1 MSYLIDTQILIWL
14 FISPQKLP
22 PKILKILK
30 NIENDI
36 FVSNVSIWE
45 IAIKSSIGKLNLP
58 FELKNIIQEISEMS
72 INILEITS
80 EHLIKVADL
89 PFHHKDPFDRLIISQ
104 TIIENMPIISSDSN
118 FKDYNIQLIWE

>member
-22 PKILKILK
+22 PKVLKILK

-45 IAIKSSIGKLNLP
+45 IAIKTSIGKLNLP
-58 FELKNIIQEISEMS
+58 FELKNIVQEISEMS
-72 INILEITS
+72 VLILDITS

-89 PFHHKDPFDRLIISQ
+89 PFHHKDPFDRLLISQ
-104 TIIENMPIISSDSN
+104 SLVENIPLISADDN
-118 FKDYNIQLIWE
+118 FKQYDINLIW